1 MQTLSVGCVALAAVC
16 WAPGHRGG
24 LGAVAASARLDVS
37 LAPHRVS
44 DNSPP
49 VVALAAESPQLT
61 VVLTN
66 KDPHTLRLWNDS
78 CSWGY
83 RNLSFELTDAGRT
96 ITVTR
101 AERGW
106 EKNVPA
112 WDDLPSGG
120 SVSTDVT
127 LSSVEWRGLPV
138 LKHGEQ
144 RMVRIRAIYRSEAGF
159 DATTNHVWVGTAR
172 SPDIDVIHSN

>member
-1 MQTLSVGCVALAAVC
+1 L
-16 WAPGHRGG
+16 APGDCGG
-24 LGAVAASARLDVS
+24 PGAIAASAPLDVS
-37 LAPHRVS
+37 LAPHGAS
-44 DNSPP
+44 GSSPP

-66 KDPHTLRLWNDS
+66 KDPHTLRLWKDS

-83 RNLSFELTDAGRT
+83 RNLSFELIDAAGRS

-112 WDDLPSGG
+112 WNDLPSGG
-120 SVSTDVT
+120 SLSTDVT
-127 LSSVEWRGLPV
+127 LSAAEWRGLPA
-138 LKHGEQ
+138 LKHDEQ
-144 RMVRIRAIYRSEAGF
+144 RIVRMRAIYQSEAGF
-159 DATTNHVWVGTAR
+159 DAMTHYVWVGAAR
-172 SPDIDVIHSN
+172 SADMDVILSN

>member
-1 MQTLSVGCVALAAVC
+1 MRTLSVGCAALAAVC
-16 WAPGHRGG
+16 WAPGDRGAP
-24 LGAVAASARLDVS
+24 GAVAASAPLDVS
-37 LAPHRVS
+37 LAPHRAS
-44 DNSPP
+44 DSSPP

-66 KDPHTLRLWNDS
+66 KDPHTLRLWKDS

-83 RNLSFELTDAGRT
+83 RNLSFELIEAGRR

-101 AERGW
+101 AERGF

-120 SVSTDVT
+120 SLSTDVT
-127 LSSVEWRGLPV
+127 LSAVEWRGLPV

-144 RMVRIRAIYRSEAGF
+144 RMVRIRAIYQSEAGF
-159 DATTNHVWVGTAR
+159 DATTHHVWVGAAR
-172 SPDIDVIHSN
+172 SSDIDVILSN